1 MIRYV
6 TSSSAALLS
15 TSLWGLARPPEYRGE
30 LDTQCMFPWID
41 DLQTPPKRWLIV
53 DTEFTIPV
61 HPEAVLD
68 GVADVLQPWI
78 DGGHLPAD
86 TNTVLAEFV
95 ESKRGQ
101 NLVVYDAFP
110 QFFKDLS
117 KTYAEMI
124 AAGFLTEGSMP

>member
-6 TSSSAALLS
+6 PSSSAALLS

-41 DLQTPPKRWLIV
+41 DLQTPPKRWLVV
-53 DTEFTIPV
+53 DTTFTIPV

-86 TNTVLAEFV
+86 TNVKLAELV
-95 ESKRGQ
+95 IAKRGQ
-101 NLVVYDAFP
+101 PLNVYEAFP
-110 QFFKDLS
+110 QLFKAQS
-117 KTYAEMI
+117 KSYEDML
-124 AAGFLTEGSMP
+124 AAGFLSPASL